1 MLGAVDKEFGT
12 LPIAALNDVAVLTEL
27 LEWQDKVAKVSG
39 EREADNRLSVLS
51 SALTWANSRQKHLVV
66 CLVKEK
72 FLELGVDRYV
82 FVAESWTAN
91 RTGDESTDILPPSQA
106 PNRQE
111 CIFIHAEEKGG
122 LSKTGQFPINRDGE
136 KVSTGEFIHF
146 EEGPSELGT
155 TFSNMF
161 GEDAFH

>member
-91 RTGDESTDILPPSQA
+91 RTGDESTDMLPPSQA

-111 CIFIHAEEKGG
+111 
-122 LSKTGQFPINRDGE
+122 
-136 KVSTGEFIHF
+136 
-146 EEGPSELGT
+146 
-155 TFSNMF
+155 
-161 GEDAFH
+161 